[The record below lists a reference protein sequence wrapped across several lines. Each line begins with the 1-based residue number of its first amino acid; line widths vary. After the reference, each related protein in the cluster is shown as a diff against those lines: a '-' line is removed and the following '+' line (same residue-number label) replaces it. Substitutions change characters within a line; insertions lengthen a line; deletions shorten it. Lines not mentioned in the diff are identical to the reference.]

1 MFGASCAR
9 VFLFSFFVC
18 VFWCVFVCSSSNHGT
33 ILSGA
38 ATFIMY
44 IKSGHRF
51 LSDKGQIIF
60 PGPPTRSPAI
70 YYQTSTS
77 TSTTTSTTTM
87 ASPTDSGVTDENGNY
102 IVPDMWQSKSSSGSD
117 MLSDKIQMFYIYIT
131 VTITSVFIIVILG
144 IFGYMCYKR
153 KGFQNID
160 GPQSPIETTR
170 RRSSTHRSTRR
181 YSRNISKDREANA
194 GAPVPEDNP
203 GQTLLR

>member
-1 MFGASCAR
+1 
-9 VFLFSFFVC
+9 
-18 VFWCVFVCSSSNHGT
+18 
-33 ILSGA
+33 
-38 ATFIMY
+38 MY

-60 PGPPTRSPAI
+60 PGPPTRSPAL
-70 YYQTSTS
+70 YYQTTTPST
-77 TSTTTSTTTM
+77 TTTTSTTTM
-87 ASPTDSGVTDENGNY
+87 ASLPDSGVSDENGNY

-131 VTITSVFIIVILG
+131 VTITSVFIIVVLG

-160 GPQSPIETTR
+160 GPQAPIETTR

-181 YSRNISKDREANA
+181 YSRNICKEREAA
-194 GAPVPEDNP
+194 ASAAIAEDNP

>member
-1 MFGASCAR
+1 MLCFNQKPTEQVERGKDRDRSC
-9 VFLFSFFVC
+9 LL
-18 VFWCVFVCSSSNHGT
+18 T
-33 ILSGA
+33 
-38 ATFIMY
+38 MY

-60 PGPPTRSPAI
+60 PGPPTRSPAL
-70 YYQTSTS
+70 YYQTSTVPA
-77 TSTTTSTTTM
+77 TTTSTTTTM
-87 ASPTDSGVTDENGNY
+87 ATPPGGVSDENGNY
-102 IVPDMWQSKSSSGSD
+102 IVPDMWQSKSTTGSD

-131 VTITSVFIIVILG
+131 VTITSVFIIVVLG

-181 YSRNISKDREANA
+181 YSRNMSKEREAA
-194 GAPVPEDNP
+194 ASATTTEDNP